1 MTSTT
6 STLSLD
12 RSVRLRRLWPATL
25 PLLLAGCML
34 GPDYVKPEVA
44 GNATAQ
50 ARLPRAA
57 QADVQPATPPSQWWR
72 ALNDPLLDQLV
83 DEALR
88 NSPNLRAAQAK
99 LLASRALQRQRR
111 AEQLPSVGAA
121 AGYANIK
128 APDSLENSVRG
139 LGQNIAGVAE
149 ANGRPQEAAQLRQ
162 QFADIDL
169 DTELYVAGFDASWE
183 LDLFGRRRRAA
194 EQAAAEAEAN
204 AAALADAQVQ
214 LAAELAQV
222 YLGYRS
228 SRERIALAEVNLRA
242 ADDSLQLTRQRR
254 ERGADSDL
262 QVERAQAQREQQ
274 QAALPPLQ
282 AQADEARDV
291 LALMIG
297 REPGALDARL
307 AADQPLPVLPARV
320 PVDDAGALIQR
331 RPDVRKAEREL
342 AASSAQ
348 IGQAISAYF
357 PQVTLL
363 GSIGAGA
370 TSISDLGPDSAA
382 TIVAPFLRWSL
393 FDFGVNKAR
402 VAQARAGN
410 EARLAAYEGTVL
422 AALQDANTALARFG
436 AARQQLQASLRAEA
450 SADRSLGLM
459 QQRRQAGAT
468 SQIDLLDVQR
478 QRLQAQDA
486 AAQARLQL
494 LVRYVALQK
503 SLGLGWQDAPPVA
516 AR

>member
-1 MTSTT
+1 MTST
-6 STLSLD
+6 SLP
-12 RSVRLRRLWPATL
+12 VPFRLRHLCPALL

-34 GPDYVKPEVA
+34 GPDYVKPELA
-44 GNATAQ
+44 GAATAQ
-50 ARLPRAA
+50 AQLHRAP
-57 QADVQPATPPSQWWR
+57 QAGVQPASPPSQWWR
-72 ALNDPLLDQLV
+72 ALHDPLLDQLV

-88 NSPNLRAAQAK
+88 NSPDLRAAQAK

-139 LGQNIAGVAE
+139 LGENIAGVAE

-162 QFADIDL
+162 QFADLNL

-222 YLGYRS
+222 YLGFRS
-228 SRERIALAEVNLRA
+228 SRERIALAEDNLRA
-242 ADDSLQLTRQRR
+242 AEQGLQLTRQRR
-254 ERGADSDL
+254 QRGADSDL
-262 QVERAQAQREQQ
+262 QVERAQAQLQQQ
-274 QAALPPLQ
+274 QAALPPLR

-291 LALMIG
+291 LALMVG

-307 AADQPLPVLPARV
+307 AVDQPLPRLPANV

-348 IGQAISAYF
+348 IGQALSAYF

-363 GSIGAGA
+363 GTIGAGA
-370 TSISDLGPDSAA
+370 TSASDLGRDSAA

-410 EARLAAYEGTVL
+410 QARLAAYESSVL

-436 AARQQLQASLRAEA
+436 AAREQLQASERAQA
-450 SADRSLGLM
+450 SAERSLALM
-459 QQRRQAGAT
+459 TQRRQAGAT

-478 QRLQAQDA
+478 QRLQAQDG

-503 SLGLGWQDAPPVA
+503 SLGLGWQEAPPVA
-516 AR
+516 VR

>member
-6 STLSLD
+6 LPLSPAQF
-12 RSVRLRRLWPATL
+12 RCLRRLWPATV

-34 GPDYVKPEVA
+34 GPDYVKPDVA

-111 AEQLPSVGAA
+111 AEQLPKVGAV
-121 AGYANIK
+121 AGYANVT

-139 LGQNIAGVAE
+139 LGENIAGVAE

-214 LAAELAQV
+214 LAAELTQV

-228 SRERIALAEVNLRA
+228 SRERIALAEHNLRA
-242 ADDSLQLTRQRR
+242 ADESLQLTRQRR
-254 ERGADSDL
+254 QRGADSDL
-262 QVERAQAQREQQ
+262 QVERAQAQLQQQ

-291 LALMIG
+291 LALMVG

-307 AADQPLPVLPARV
+307 ATDRPLPTLPARV

-348 IGQAISAYF
+348 IGQALSAYF

-370 TSISDLGPDSAA
+370 TSVSDLGRDSAA

-393 FDFGVNKAR
+393 LDFGVNKAR

-436 AARQQLQASLRAEA
+436 AARQQLQASVRAEA

-459 QQRRQAGAT
+459 RQRRQAGAT

-503 SLGLGWQDAPPVA
+503 SLGLGWQEAPPVA
-516 AR
+516 TR

>member
-6 STLSLD
+6 LPVSL
-12 RSVRLRRLWPATL
+12 RLRRLWPATL

-34 GPDYVKPEVA
+34 GPDYVKPDVA
-44 GNATAQ
+44 TVATAQ
-50 ARLPRAA
+50 AQFPRAA
-57 QADVQPATPPSQWWR
+57 QAGVQPASPPSQWWR

-139 LGQNIAGVAE
+139 LGENIAGVAE

-214 LAAELAQV
+214 LAAELTQV

-228 SRERIALAEVNLRA
+228 SRERIALAEHNLRA
-242 ADDSLQLTRQRR
+242 ADESLQLTRQRR
-254 ERGADSDL
+254 QRGADSDL
-262 QVERAQAQREQQ
+262 QVERAQAQLQQQ

-291 LALMIG
+291 LALMVG

-307 AADQPLPVLPARV
+307 AADHPLPVLPASV

-370 TSISDLGPDSAA
+370 TSVSDLGRDSAA

-436 AARQQLQASLRAEA
+436 AARQQLQASVRAEA
-450 SADRSLGLM
+450 SADRSLALM
-459 QQRRQAGAT
+459 SQRRQAGAT

-503 SLGLGWQDAPPVA
+503 SLGLGWQEAPPVA
-516 AR
+516 VR

>member
-6 STLSLD
+6 PPPF
-12 RSVRLRRLWPATL
+12 VRACRMWPAVV
-25 PLLLAGCML
+25 PLLLAGCTL
-34 GPDYVKPEVA
+34 GPDYVRPDLA
-44 GNATAQ
+44 GGATAQ
-50 ARLPRAA
+50 AALPRAA
-57 QADVQPATPPSQWWR
+57 QAGVQPAAPPSQWWR

-99 LLASRALQRQRR
+99 LLASRSLQRQRR

-128 APDSLENSVRG
+128 APDSIGNRVRSIGENV
-139 LGQNIAGVAE
+139 AGVAE

-162 QFADIDL
+162 QFADTDL

-183 LDLFGRRRRAA
+183 LDLFGRRRRAV
-194 EQAAAEAEAN
+194 EQASAEAGAN

-228 SRERIALAEVNLRA
+228 SRERIALAEDNLRA
-242 ADDSLQLTRQRR
+242 AQESLQLTRQRR
-254 ERGADSDL
+254 QRGADSDL
-262 QVERAQAQREQQ
+262 QVERAQAELEQK
-274 QAALPPLQ
+274 QAALPTLQ
-282 AQADEARDV
+282 AQADEARDL
-291 LALMIG
+291 LALMVG

-307 AADQPLPVLPARV
+307 AVDQPLPQPPARV
-320 PVDDAGALIQR
+320 PVDDARALIQR

-348 IGQAISAYF
+348 IGQALSAYF

-370 TSISDLGPDSAA
+370 TSVSDLGRDSAA
-382 TIVAPFLRWSL
+382 TVIAPFLRWSL

-410 EARLAAYEGTVL
+410 QARLAAYEGTVL

-436 AARQQLQASLRAEA
+436 AARQQLQASGRAEA
-450 SADRSLGLM
+450 SA
-459 QQRRQAGAT
+459 
-468 SQIDLLDVQR
+468 
-478 QRLQAQDA
+478 
-486 AAQARLQL
+486 
-494 LVRYVALQK
+494 
-503 SLGLGWQDAPPVA
+503 
-516 AR
+516 

>member
-1 MTSTT
+1 MTST
-6 STLSLD
+6 SLP
-12 RSVRLRRLWPATL
+12 VPFRLRHLCPALL

-34 GPDYVKPEVA
+34 GPDYVKPELA
-44 GNATAQ
+44 SDATAQ
-50 ARLPRAA
+50 AQLHRAA
-57 QADVQPATPPSQWWR
+57 QAGVQPATPPSQWWR

-88 NSPNLRAAQAK
+88 NSPDLRAAQAK

-139 LGQNIAGVAE
+139 LGENIAGVAE

-162 QFADIDL
+162 QFADLDL

-222 YLGYRS
+222 YLGFRS
-228 SRERIALAEVNLRA
+228 SRERIALAEDNLRA
-242 ADDSLQLTRQRR
+242 AEQSLQLTRQRR
-254 ERGADSDL
+254 QRGADSDL
-262 QVERAQAQREQQ
+262 QVERAQAQLQQQ
-274 QAALPPLQ
+274 QAALPPLR

-291 LALMIG
+291 LALMVG

-307 AADQPLPVLPARV
+307 AVDQPLPRLPASV

-348 IGQAISAYF
+348 IGQALSAYF

-363 GSIGAGA
+363 GTIGAGA
-370 TSISDLGPDSAA
+370 TSASDLGRDSAA

-410 EARLAAYEGTVL
+410 QARLAAYESSVL

-436 AARQQLQASLRAEA
+436 AAREQLQASERAQA
-450 SADRSLGLM
+450 SAERSLALM
-459 QQRRQAGAT
+459 TQRRQAGAT

-478 QRLQAQDA
+478 QRLQAQDG

-503 SLGLGWQDAPPVA
+503 SLGLGWQEAPPVA

>member
-6 STLSLD
+6 LPLSPAQL
-12 RSVRLRRLWPATL
+12 RCLRRLWPATV

-34 GPDYVKPEVA
+34 GPDYVKPDVA

-111 AEQLPSVGAA
+111 AEQLPKVGAV
-121 AGYANIK
+121 AGYANVT

-139 LGQNIAGVAE
+139 LGENIAGVAE

-214 LAAELAQV
+214 LAAELTQV

-228 SRERIALAEVNLRA
+228 SRERIALAEHNLRA
-242 ADDSLQLTRQRR
+242 ADESLQLTRQRR
-254 ERGADSDL
+254 QRGADSDL
-262 QVERAQAQREQQ
+262 QVERAQAQLQQQ

-291 LALMIG
+291 LALMVG

-307 AADQPLPVLPARV
+307 ATDRPLPTLPARV

-348 IGQAISAYF
+348 IGQALSAYF

-370 TSISDLGPDSAA
+370 TSVSDLGRDSAA

-393 FDFGVNKAR
+393 LDFGVNKAR

-436 AARQQLQASLRAEA
+436 AARQQLQASVRAEA

-459 QQRRQAGAT
+459 RQRRQAGAT

-503 SLGLGWQDAPPVA
+503 SLGLGWQEAPPVA
-516 AR
+516 TR

>member
-1 MTSTT
+1 M
-6 STLSLD
+6 
-12 RSVRLRRLWPATL
+12 WPAVV
-25 PLLLAGCML
+25 PLLLAGCTL
-34 GPDYVKPEVA
+34 GPDYVRPDLA
-44 GNATAQ
+44 GGATAQ
-50 ARLPRAA
+50 AALPRAA
-57 QADVQPATPPSQWWR
+57 QAGVQPAAPPSQWWR

-99 LLASRALQRQRR
+99 LLASRSLQRQRR

-121 AGYANIK
+121 AGHANIK
-128 APDSLENSVRG
+128 APDSIGNRVRSIGENV
-139 LGQNIAGVAE
+139 AGVAE

-162 QFADIDL
+162 QFADTDL

-183 LDLFGRRRRAA
+183 LDLFGRRRRAV
-194 EQAAAEAEAN
+194 EQASAEAGAN

-228 SRERIALAEVNLRA
+228 SRERIALAEDNLRA
-242 ADDSLQLTRQRR
+242 AQESLQLTRQRR
-254 ERGADSDL
+254 QRGADSDL
-262 QVERAQAQREQQ
+262 QVERAQAELEQQ
-274 QAALPPLQ
+274 QAALPTLQ
-282 AQADEARDV
+282 AQADEARDL
-291 LALMIG
+291 LALMVG

-307 AADQPLPVLPARV
+307 AADQPLPQLPAKV
-320 PVDDAGALIQR
+320 PVDDARALIQR

-348 IGQAISAYF
+348 IGQALSAYF

-370 TSISDLGPDSAA
+370 TSVSDLGRDSAA
-382 TIVAPFLRWSL
+382 TVIAPFLRWSL

-410 EARLAAYEGTVL
+410 QARLAAYEGTVL

-436 AARQQLQASLRAEA
+436 AARQQLQASGRAEA
-450 SADRSLGLM
+450 SAERALALM
-459 QQRRQAGAT
+459 WQRRQAGAT

-478 QRLQAQDA
+478 QRLRAQDA
-486 AAQARLQL
+486 AAQARLQV

-516 AR
+516 VR

>member
-1 MTSTT
+1 MTRKRTPSPP
-6 STLSLD
+6 LP
-12 RSVRLRRLWPATL
+12 RHPRAPYRLLPALL
-25 PLLLAGCML
+25 PLLLSGCML
-34 GPDYVKPEVA
+34 GPDYVRPDVA
-44 GNATAQ
+44 QDAIGQAQ
-50 ARLPRAA
+50 LPRAG
-57 QADVQPATPPSQWWR
+57 QAGVVQAVPPSQWWR
-72 ALNDPLLDQLV
+72 TLQDPLLDQLI

-88 NSPNLRAAQAK
+88 SSPNLRAAQARVV
-99 LLASRALQRQRR
+99 ASRALQNQRS

-121 AGYANIK
+121 AGYAGIH
-128 APDSLENSVRG
+128 APDSINDSVRG
-139 LGQNIAGVAE
+139 LGENVARVAE
-149 ANGRPQEAAQLRQ
+149 ANGRPEEAAQLRQ
-162 QFADIDL
+162 QFADVDL
-169 DTELYVAGFDASWE
+169 DTELYVVGFDASWE

-194 EQAAAEAEAN
+194 EQAAAEADAN

-228 SRERIALAEVNLRA
+228 TRERIALAEDNLRA
-242 ADDSLQLTRQRR
+242 ASEALALSRQRR

-262 QVERAQAQREQQ
+262 QVERAQAQLEQQ
-274 QAALPPLQ
+274 QALVPPLQ

-291 LALMIG
+291 LALMVG

-307 AADQPLPVLPARV
+307 AADRPLPALPASV
-320 PVDDAGALIQR
+320 AVDDAGALIRR
-331 RPDVRKAEREL
+331 RPDIRKAEREL

-348 IGQAISAYF
+348 IGQALSAYF

-363 GSIGAGA
+363 GTIGAGA
-370 TSISDLGPDSAA
+370 TSLSDLGRDSAA
-382 TIVAPFLRWSL
+382 TAVAPFLRWSL

-436 AARQQLQASLRAEA
+436 ASRQQLQATARAEA
-450 SADRSLGLM
+450 SASRAAGLM
-459 QQRRQAGAT
+459 AQRRQAGAA

-478 QRLQAQDA
+478 QRLDAQDGL
-486 AAQARLQL
+486 AQARLQV

-503 SLGLGWQDAPPVA
+503 SLGLGWEEAPA